1 VVSLL
6 LPSHSG
12 PDLPTAPLSGSRWFT
27 AWSFAPVPVLAVVIS
42 LTIYLYGV
50 HRMGV
55 AGNRWPRN
63 RTFAFCW
70 GMVLILLAVA
80 SPLETY
86 DTTLL
91 SVHMVQHMLLA
102 MVAPVFLALGAP
114 VTLALR
120 TLPAGGRRV
129 LLSVVH
135 SRVAQAL
142 TFPVVAGAIFI
153 ANPFVLYFSGLYEQ
167 TLRHPWL
174 HDLNH
179 LHFVLVG
186 LLWYVPLLGIDP
198 VRRRPEYPFRVIAA
212 FMTLPFHAWLG
223 VAIMSMNTLIAGD
236 WYTAQH
242 RTWGASPLSDQHT
255 AGGILWTSGDLFG
268 LIVFAALFVQWM
280 HASEREAKRVDRQL
294 DRQEAEEARRLALNE
309 ALARAAARETG
320 ASSVP
325 SPDA

>member
-1 VVSLL
+1 
-6 LPSHSG
+6 
-12 PDLPTAPLSGSRWFT
+12 
-27 AWSFAPVPVLAVVIS
+27 VLAVVIS
-42 LTIYLYGV
+42 LTIYLYGAY
-50 HRMGV
+50 RMRA
-55 AGNRWPRN
+55 AGHAWPLA

-70 GMVLILLAVA
+70 GMGLILIAIA
-80 SPLETY
+80 SPLDTY
-86 DTTLL
+86 DETLL
-91 SVHMVQHMLLA
+91 SVHMAQHMLLA

-120 TLPAGGRRV
+120 TLPSRGRRM
-129 LLSVVH
+129 LLAVVH
-135 SRVAQAL
+135 SRVAQTL

-153 ANPFVLYFSGLYEQ
+153 ANPFVLYFSGYYEQ

-198 VRRRPEYPFRVIAA
+198 VRKRPEYPFRVIAA
-212 FMTLPFHAWLG
+212 FLTLPFHAWLG

-236 WYTAQH
+236 WYTSH
-242 RTWGASPLSDQHT
+242 PRNWGASPLSDQHT

-280 HASEREAKRVDRQL
+280 HASEREAKRIDRQL
-294 DRQEAEEARRLALNE
+294 DRRDAEEARRQALN
-309 ALARAAARETG
+309 AQLARAAARDGGEPPVT
-320 ASSVP
+320 